1 MTDSPGGMNGKYAV
15 LGVMSGSSLDG
26 LDLAYCLLYQ
36 SRQDWRYDIVQA
48 STRTYPQ
55 SLRNSLASM
64 VTLTAEELL
73 DLDIRL
79 GRFIGQAIQE
89 FLDEKQITGVDC
101 IASHGHTAF
110 HNPTRGY
117 SLQIGHGAAIAAAV
131 NLPVICDFRSLDV
144 ALGGQGAPLVPIGDE
159 LLFSEYDYCLNLG
172 GYSNISWR
180 HQGRRLA
187 MDVCPVN
194 KAINLLARE
203 TGEEMD
209 RDGEIARRGR
219 VHEPL
224 LKRLNALEYYR
235 KSPPKSLADAWFN
248 HEFMETV
255 CSSEPL
261 SLNDRMRTIY
271 EHIAIQIARSTPR
284 LYDGTIL
291 VTGGGAHNHFLMEC
305 IDRHNKNQ
313 MILPDAQLIDYKE
326 ALVFALMGAL
336 RYIGQVNCLSS
347 ATGAK
352 EDSCGGVIYPIKRP
366 SHFF

>member
-1 MTDSPGGMNGKYAV
+1 
-15 LGVMSGSSLDG
+15 MSGSSLDG
-26 LDLAYCLLYQ
+26 LDLAHCLLYQ
-36 SRQDWRYDIVQA
+36 GKQGWTYDIVYA
-48 STRTYPQ
+48 STRSYPQ
-55 SLRNSLASM
+55 SLRNSLASIAA
-64 VTLTAEELL
+64 LTAEELL

-79 GRFIGQAIQE
+79 GRFMGQAIRE
-89 FLDEKQITGVDC
+89 FLLERQITGLDY

-110 HNPTRGY
+110 HNPSRGY
-117 SLQIGHGAAIAAAV
+117 SFQIGHGAAIAAEAHI
-131 NLPVICDFRSLDV
+131 PVICDFRSLDV

-159 LLFSEYDYCLNLG
+159 LLFSDYDYCLNLG

-180 HQGRRLA
+180 HQGKRLA

-209 RDGEIARRGR
+209 RNGEIAREGH

-224 LKRLNALEYYR
+224 LERLNALEYYR

-305 IDRHNKNQ
+305 IASKNANQ
-313 MILPDAQLIDYKE
+313 MILPNTQLIDYKE

-336 RYIGQVNCLSS
+336 RSTNEVNCLAS
-347 ATGAK
+347 ATGAR
-352 EDSCGGVIYPIKRP
+352 EDSCGGIIYSTK
-366 SHFF
+366 S